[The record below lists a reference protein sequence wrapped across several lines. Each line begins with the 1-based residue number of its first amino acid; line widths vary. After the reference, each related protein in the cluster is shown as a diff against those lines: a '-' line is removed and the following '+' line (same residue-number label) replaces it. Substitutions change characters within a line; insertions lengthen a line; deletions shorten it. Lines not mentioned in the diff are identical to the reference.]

1 LSYVVPERRRPGTV
15 TAAGYLLIM
24 VAVLLVINVVISA
37 VTIGPTI
44 EVMRKAYAGAG
55 IPNSDALVSFAQG
68 VSIFAVVIYVLL
80 AVGLG
85 VLALLDLRG
94 KNPARIVTWVLGG
107 IGVCCLGCGTA
118 GGATGGAFSG
128 GFSQGQQ
135 TGGPK
140 IDAAELTRQLNE
152 AIPAWVRPVQT
163 TITVLGLL
171 ALLAVILLLALP
183 ASNAYFRPPV
193 DAGIEQFM
201 NQPPYGTPQPPPYG
215 DQPYGAPQPPYGAP
229 QPPYGGQPGEPGQ
242 PYDYPPPAGPE
253 FGGPQPP
260 TSPPPQ

>member
-15 TAAGYLLIM
+15 TAAGYLLIL
-24 VAVLLVINVVISA
+24 VAVLLVVNVIISA

-44 EVMRKAYAGAG
+44 EVVRKAYAGAG
-55 IPNSDALVSFAQG
+55 IPNSDALVSFFRG
-68 VSIFAVVIYVLL
+68 VSIFSVIIYVLL

-118 GGATGGAFSG
+118 GGATSGSFSG

-163 TITVLGLL
+163 TTTVVSLL

-183 ASNAYFRPPV
+183 ASNAYFRPPA

-201 NQPPYGTPQPPPYG
+201 NQPPYGS
-215 DQPYGAPQPPYGAP
+215 QPYGGTPQPPYGAP
-229 QPPYGGQPGEPGQ
+229 QPPYGSQPGQPGQ
-242 PYDYPPPAGPE
+242 PYDYPPAGPE